1 MLSSWTSM
9 RLCEGGRE
17 GGGGGKLCLRG
28 HSQDDKRLNMWSRS
42 YVVQVVSGWNNGSV
56 TVRHGE
62 TGEVVFKD
70 SMGAGGVAGIVV
82 SDYRLTGTP
91 DVLVVSTGEGGG
103 ERVGCL

>member
-1 MLSSWTSM
+1 MPSRTLAGHVFDCAWCCGLVTS
-9 RLCEGGRE
+9 
-17 GGGGGKLCLRG
+17 
-28 HSQDDKRLNMWSRS
+28 
-42 YVVQVVSGWNNGSV
+42 QVVSGWNNGSV

-103 ERVGCL
+103 EQLGCL